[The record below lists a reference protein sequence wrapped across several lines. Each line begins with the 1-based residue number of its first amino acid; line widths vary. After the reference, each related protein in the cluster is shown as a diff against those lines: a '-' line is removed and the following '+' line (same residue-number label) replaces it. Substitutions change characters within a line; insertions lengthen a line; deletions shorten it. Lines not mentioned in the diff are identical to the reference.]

1 MSLKG
6 SNPFLCATVPS
17 FSYYDF
23 IEYLKGKR
31 LEEST
36 IEAKV
41 KLVKHLASKYNLWDA
56 RAAVIGVRSYIN
68 SNKRA
73 EDAKKKEQETRDR
86 ELETRGAQLFM
97 GFYDKLTSKDS
108 NDTLYLIQSW
118 KVDSAEDF
126 MNMWNDQKR
135 RGIWSIYWMLYES
148 IGVLVHEG
156 LVDIRIVA
164 RYISYFRYEWENGGP
179 SSSRHVL

>member
-1 MSLKG
+1 MVELAEIGIILQTIGVLST
-6 SNPFLCATVPS
+6 AT
-17 FSYYDF
+17 
-23 IEYLKGKR
+23 
-31 LEEST
+31 
-36 IEAKV
+36 
-41 KLVKHLASKYNLWDA
+41 
-56 RAAVIGVRSYIN
+56 AAVIGVRSYVN

-97 GFYDKLTSKDS
+97 GFYDKFTSKES

-118 KVDSAEDF
+118 KVDSVEEF

-135 RGIWSIYWMLYES
+135 RGIWSSYWMLYES
-148 IGVLVHEG
+148 IGVLVHED

-164 RYISYFRYEWENGGP
+164 RYISYFRFEWEKWGP
-179 SSSRHVL
+179 FIKQARVIRGRPRMHVEAEYLYDKLMEFGKTHPDYGIM